1 MDDIKTVNPGR
12 RAAFVS
18 LCKMG
23 AGKYTNLEV
32 GTMLSRMQISEEDR
46 GLYTALV
53 YGVTERLITLDY
65 MIRTLSK
72 RPLSV
77 LDGDVLCALRLGLYQ
92 LAFMDRIPPH
102 AAVSQSVALA
112 PEKGRGFVNALLRT
126 FVRGGCKVP
135 MPEGNEVQ
143 ALSVRYSVP
152 VPLCDAFTEWYG
164 NDAAEKIF
172 AVFLEKEAVALRVN
186 TLRQGVQ
193 DVAACLD
200 GTVSNVC
207 DACVKVSSFHGIL
220 SGIEAGDWF
229 VQDTASALCARLVG
243 ACPGETIADVCA
255 APGGKSFAMAMEMEN
270 QGKIY
275 AFDLHSNKLSL
286 IRRGGEKLGI
296 SILETEERD
305 ARKPRES
312 LVGRVDRVLC
322 DAPCSG
328 LGVIGK
334 KPDIK
339 YKDMDTILRLPAV
352 QYDVL
357 VGASAY
363 VRPGGTLVYST
374 CTLNPAENAGVTDRF
389 LAKHPDFVP
398 APFSFAGAEQSNLT
412 LFPHIHGTDGFY
424 ICRMQRKGGQRG

>member
-12 RAAFVS
+12 RAAFAS
-18 LCKMG
+18 LSKMG
-23 AGKYTNLEV
+23 AGKYANLEV
-32 GTMLSRMQISEEDR
+32 GTVLSRVQLSEEDR

-53 YGVTERLITLDY
+53 YGITERLITLDY
-65 MIRTLSK
+65 MISTLSK
-72 RPLSV
+72 RPLSA
-77 LDGDVLCALRLGLYQ
+77 LDAEVLCALRLGLYQ

-112 PEKGRGFVNALLRT
+112 PAKGRGFVNALLRT
-126 FVRGGCKVP
+126 FVRGGCTVA
-135 MPEGNEVQ
+135 MPKGKGVQ

-152 VPLCDAFTEWYG
+152 VPLCTAFIKWFGIDT
-164 NDAAEKIF
+164 AEKIF
-172 AVFLEKEAVALRVN
+172 AAFLEKEDTALRVN
-186 TLRQGVQ
+186 TLRHSVQ
-193 DVAACLD
+193 KVAVRFSGA
-200 GTVSNVC
+200 VSKVC
-207 DACVKVSSFHGIL
+207 DACVKTPSFAGVL
-220 SGIEAGDWF
+220 SGVEAGDWF
-229 VQDTASALCARLVG
+229 VQDEASALCAHIVG
-243 ACPGETIADVCA
+243 SRPGETVVDVCA

-275 AFDLHSNKLSL
+275 AFDLHGNKLSL
-286 IRRGGEKLGI
+286 IQRGGEKLGI

-305 ARKPRES
+305 ARIPRES
-312 LVGRVDRVLC
+312 LVGQADRVLC

-374 CTLNPAENAGVTDRF
+374 CTLNPAENAGVTDQF

-398 APFSFAGAEQSNLT
+398 APFSFAGAEQSALT

-424 ICRMQRKGGQRG
+424 ICRMQRK